1 MSALASLRGL
11 KTNEEEVIGGR
22 ATGFATK
29 AGFAAALTAITGV
42 VLAIVQEVDSS
53 NVHLAVKVAAL
64 GLIGVGALAWSI
76 AATGD
81 VLARAYASAHVVAA
95 TPASNTPTPVAQWAL
110 TPANGAPSPVQ
121 ATLAGA
127 LGALAGSQQKNTGSN
142 GQVVTMCSTKV
153 HYGQD
158 DYFAVA
164 MRIAQDK
171 PGELSLLLVRDG
183 TTPQWVDGN
192 QVTFVA

>member
-1 MSALASLRGL
+1 MSALASLLGL

-29 AGFAAALTAITGV
+29 AGFAAALTAITGA

-53 NVHLAVKVAAL
+53 SVHLEVKVAAL

-95 TPASNTPTPVAQWAL
+95 TCESKTPTPVAQWAL
-110 TPANGAPSPVQ
+110 TSVNGGVPPAQ
-121 ATLAGA
+121 AALTGA
-127 LGALAGSQQKNTGSN
+127 LGTLACAKQKCASSDV
-142 GQVVTMCSTKV
+142 QVVALCSTKV
-153 HYGQD
+153 RYGPD
-158 DYFAVA
+158 DFVAVA
-164 MRIAQDK
+164 LRIAQEK
-171 PGELSLLLVRDG
+171 PEELSLLLVRAG
-183 TTPQWVDGN
+183 YTPQWVDGN
-192 QVTFVA
+192 QVTFIT